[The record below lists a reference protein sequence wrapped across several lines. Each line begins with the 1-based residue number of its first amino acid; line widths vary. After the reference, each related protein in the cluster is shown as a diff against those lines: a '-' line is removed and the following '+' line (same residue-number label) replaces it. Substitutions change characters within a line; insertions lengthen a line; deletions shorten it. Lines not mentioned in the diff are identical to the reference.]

1 MRLIVMTLA
10 AMFCAGSASAQ
21 STPSLGA
28 EIATDEVRRGLS
40 WTGGR
45 AAVSADV
52 AADVA
57 GFDASARVV
66 SLRDSARHGGAEA
79 VADLDVGRSF
89 SIGTVSLR
97 GSVTGHL
104 FAGGRARMDY
114 VELGGTGSFT
124 YGPVTLDA
132 GAQYAPD
139 QAAIGGDNLYL
150 FARASAGLIGTP
162 LTVTAGVGRS
172 SGDVDEPLRAA
183 RLRPA
188 GSYTDWR
195 LGVAYVQRP
204 FTLSL
209 DYIGNDVDRAGIVSP
224 YGDAGHVSDRIVGRV
239 RFAF

>member
-1 MRLIVMTLA
+1 MRLILLALAATLA
-10 AMFCAGSASAQ
+10 AADAHAQ
-21 STPSLGA
+21 STPSLGVEVA
-28 EIATDEVRRGLS
+28 SDEARRGLS

-45 AAVSADV
+45 AAASADV
-52 AADVA
+52 ATDLA
-57 GFDASARVV
+57 GFDASARIV

-79 VADLDVGRSF
+79 VADLDLGRSF
-89 SIGTVSLR
+89 ALGPVSLR

-104 FAGGRARMDY
+104 FAGAAARMDY

-139 QAAIGGDNLYL
+139 QSAIGGDNLYL

-162 LTVTAGVGRS
+162 LTVSAGVGRS
-172 SGDVDEPLRAA
+172 SGDVDEALRAA

-195 LGVAYVQRP
+195 LGVAYVRRP

-209 DYIGNDVDRAGIVSP
+209 DYVGNDVDRADIVSP
-224 YGDAGHVSDRIVGRV
+224 YGDPRHVADRIVGRV